1 MSGARLNGQAA
12 STKSINTKKMIQ
24 EASLAEQIETQ
35 GYHLREAQTTFDF
48 TKKLSNNSDDMTSRN
63 SSRT

>member
-48 TKKLSNNSDDMTSRN
+48 TKKLSNNSDEATSRA